1 MSGEK
6 EKNTTK
12 IPNDKKNCNRG
23 FEYKDEQAEAEITPE
38 KIKEILKKRP
48 NWKASGCEFD

>member
-6 EKNTTK
+6 IKNTTK

-23 FEYKDEQAEAEITPE
+23 FEYKDEQAEVEITPE